1 MSNNSLKHGRL
12 GVAAIV
18 FYVISASAALVG
30 MTGAVPVAMLL
41 GNGAAVP
48 GAYLLAGLAL
58 LIFSVGYTAMSQK
71 VTNAGAFFAYVG
83 KGLGSKF
90 GVSAALISL
99 IAYITI
105 QLAVYAFLGAL
116 LSGQLAALGIEI
128 PWFVL
133 TGIALVLTTSLSLL
147 QVDVGAKI
155 LGVFIVLEIL
165 ALLIT
170 SVAILF
176 DGGPEGWNLS
186 ASFSPENIFA
196 GGITGFAGIAL
207 AFAFAS
213 FVGFEAT
220 AIYGEESVNPKKTVR
235 RATYWAISI
244 ITGIFTLTSFAMVTG
259 MGASQIPDQVIN
271 RSQIDGAPL
280 ADPAAVL
287 FSLASEYVG
296 PWMASTMNILVILS
310 LFAGLLALQN
320 SLSRYFF
327 ALGRG
332 GVFPESFAKT
342 NKFGAPQNGVIVTS
356 TISIVVIVLSVV
368 AQLDPILNLFYW
380 TSAIAVI
387 AILLVEILVSVA
399 VVAYFSKN
407 SGANFWQGKI
417 APTLAAILLIGAEYL
432 LMSRFNLLA
441 GTVAEGVDP
450 SLPESS
456 WALSPLGWLL
466 VLIPFIFGLVGFIIA
481 TIQKKENQQLT
492 NDMLS

>member
-1 MSNNSLKHGRL
+1 MSSNSLKQGKL

-48 GAYLLAGLAL
+48 GTYLLAGLVL
-58 LIFSVGYTAMSQK
+58 LLFSVGYTAMSHK

-83 KGLGSKF
+83 KGLGLKF

-99 IAYITI
+99 VAYITI

-116 LSGQLAALGIEI
+116 LSGQLSALGIVI
-128 PWFVL
+128 PWYVL

-176 DGGPEGWNLS
+176 NGGPEGSNFG

-244 ITGIFTLTSFAMVTG
+244 ITGIFTLASFAMVTG

-271 RSQIDGAPL
+271 RSQIDGVPL
-280 ADPAAVL
+280 VDPAAVL

-296 PWMASTMNILVILS
+296 PWMASTMNILVLLS

-332 GVFPESFAKT
+332 GVFPEQFAKT
-342 NKFGAPQNGVIVTS
+342 NKFGAPHNGVIVTS
-356 TISIVVIVLSVV
+356 TISIIVIALSVV

-399 VVAYFSKN
+399 VVAYFRN
-407 SGANFWQGKI
+407 NTGANFWQGKV
-417 APTLAAILLIGAEYL
+417 APALAAILLIGAEYL

-456 WALSPLGWLL
+456 WALSPLGWLF
-466 VLIPFIFGLVGFIIA
+466 VLIPFIVGLVGFIVA
-481 TIQKKENQQLT
+481 SVQKKENQQLT

>member
-1 MSNNSLKHGRL
+1 MSSNSLKQGKL

-48 GAYLLAGLAL
+48 GTYLLAGLVL
-58 LIFSVGYTAMSQK
+58 LLFSVGYTAMSHK

-83 KGLGSKF
+83 KGLGLKF

-99 IAYITI
+99 VAYITI

-116 LSGQLAALGIEI
+116 LSGQLSALGIVI
-128 PWFVL
+128 PWWVL

-165 ALLIT
+165 ALFIT

-176 DGGPEGWNLS
+176 NGGPEGWNLG

-244 ITGIFTLTSFAMVTG
+244 ITGIFTLASFAMVTG

-271 RSQIDGAPL
+271 RSQIDGVPL
-280 ADPAAVL
+280 VDPAAVL

-296 PWMASTMNILVILS
+296 PWMASTMNILVLLS

-332 GVFPESFAKT
+332 GVFPEQFAKT

-356 TISIVVIVLSVV
+356 TISIIVIALSVV

-399 VVAYFSKN
+399 VVAYFRN
-407 SGANFWQGKI
+407 NTGANFWQGKV
-417 APTLAAILLIGAEYL
+417 APALAAILLIGAEYL

-456 WALSPLGWLL
+456 WALSPLGWLF
-466 VLIPFIFGLVGFIIA
+466 VLIPFIVGLVGFIVA
-481 TIQKKENQQLT
+481 SIQKKENKQLT

>member
-1 MSNNSLKHGRL
+1 MSSNSLKQGKL

-48 GAYLLAGLAL
+48 GTYLLAGLVL
-58 LIFSVGYTAMSQK
+58 LLFSVGYTAMSHK

-99 IAYITI
+99 VAYITI

-116 LSGQLAALGIEI
+116 LSGQLSALGIAI
-128 PWFVL
+128 PWYVL
-133 TGIALVLTTSLSLL
+133 TGIALVLTTLLSSL

-170 SVAILF
+170 SAAILF
-176 DGGPEGWNLS
+176 AGGPEGWNLG
-186 ASFSPENIFA
+186 ASFSPESIFV
-196 GGITGFAGIAL
+196 GGVTGFAGIAL

-259 MGASQIPDQVIN
+259 MGASQIPDQVVN
-271 RSQIDGAPL
+271 RSQIDGMPL

-332 GVFPESFAKT
+332 GVFPEQFAQT

-356 TISIVVIVLSVV
+356 TISIIVIALSVV
-368 AQLDPILNLFYW
+368 AG
-380 TSAIAVI
+380 S
-387 AILLVEILVSVA
+387 
-399 VVAYFSKN
+399 
-407 SGANFWQGKI
+407 
-417 APTLAAILLIGAEYL
+417 
-432 LMSRFNLLA
+432 
-441 GTVAEGVDP
+441 
-450 SLPESS
+450 
-456 WALSPLGWLL
+456 
-466 VLIPFIFGLVGFIIA
+466 
-481 TIQKKENQQLT
+481 
-492 NDMLS
+492 

>member
-133 TGIALVLTTSLSLL
+133 TGIALVLTASLSLL

-176 DGGPEGWNLS
+176 DGGPEGWNLG

-332 GVFPESFAKT
+332 GVFPEKFAKT